1 MSKLPLFAV
10 VAGVLGL
17 ALTASGD
24 EPAPKERE
32 PKTYTVSC
40 KVIRKL
46 RVNDGEKTALETLNN
61 KIPDLTT
68 LEATRAE
75 YHSGGKVSQTPYGF
89 QLQAEV
95 KPATGD
101 KVHLDVTVE
110 DSSAE
115 GGFNPVI
122 RSHRQHVVR
131 RVQLGQTITLEL
143 EKNDNGEGTWVELS
157 VRESRE

>member
-17 ALTASGD
+17 TLTASGD

-40 KVIRKL
+40 KLIRKL
-46 RVNDGEKTALETLNN
+46 RVNDGEKSVLETINN

-75 YHSGGKVSQTPYGF
+75 YHTGGKISQTPYGF
-89 QLQAEV
+89 QLQVEV

-110 DSSAE
+110 DSSTD
-115 GGFNPVI
+115 GGFNPVV
-122 RSHRQHVVR
+122 RTHRQHVVR
-131 RVQLGQTITLEL
+131 RVQLGQTIAIEL
-143 EKNDNGEGTWVELS
+143 EKNENGEGTLVELI
-157 VRESRE
+157 VRESN